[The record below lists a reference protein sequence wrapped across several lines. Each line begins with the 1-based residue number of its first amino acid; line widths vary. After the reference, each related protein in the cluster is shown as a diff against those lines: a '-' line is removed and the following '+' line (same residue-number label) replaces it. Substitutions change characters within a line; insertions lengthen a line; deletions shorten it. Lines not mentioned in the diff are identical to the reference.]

1 MMEVRMQMIVAVV
14 KPNKIEPVKAALVKI
29 GILGMTALESKGFAR
44 QLGHNERYR
53 GPKLDAGFV
62 PKICIFVAVKD
73 AEKDGAVTAIME
85 SARTGAVGDGKIF
98 VLPMPEVVRIRTGE
112 RNEAAL

>member
-1 MMEVRMQMIVAVV
+1 MIVAIV
-14 KPNKIEPVKAALVKI
+14 KPNKIEAVKIALVKM

-53 GPKLDAGFV
+53 GPKMDAGFV
-62 PKICIFVAVKD
+62 PKITLLIAVKD
-73 AEKDGAVTAIME
+73 AEKDAAVKAIVE
-85 SARTGAVGDGKIF
+85 AAHTGGVGDGKIF
-98 VLPMPEVVRIRTGE
+98 VLPLPEVVRIRTGE

>member
-1 MMEVRMQMIVAVV
+1 MQMIIAVV
-14 KPNKIEPVKAALVKI
+14 KPNKVEAVKAALVKL

-53 GPKLDAGFV
+53 GPKMDAGFV
-62 PKICIFVAVKD
+62 PKVCLFVAVKD
-73 AEKDGAVTAIME
+73 AEKDSAVNAIVE
-85 SARTGAVGDGKIF
+85 SARTGGVGDGKLF
-98 VLPMPEVVRIRTGE
+98 VLPLPEVVRIRTGE

>member
-1 MMEVRMQMIVAVV
+1 MQMIVAVV
-14 KPNKIEPVKAALVKI
+14 KPNKVEAVKVALVKM
-29 GILGMTALESKGFAR
+29 GILGMTAVESKGFAR

-53 GPKLDAGFV
+53 GPKMDAGFV
-62 PKICIFVAVKD
+62 PKITLFIAVKD
-73 AEKDGAVTAIME
+73 AEKDGAVKAIAE
-85 SARTGAVGDGKIF
+85 AAHTGNVGDGKIF